1 MTRTAQRLQVP
12 PVQPRP
18 TLRQWLHVIDFD
30 GQADGWRA
38 QAAARLIAEDV
49 ITDPAPVLV
58 VPALFRCPAC
68 AFHVA
73 IAGRLMGGTAAGR
86 HERGTAWLDAGTQG
100 GSGHARRSIP
110 ARRHTP

>member
-1 MTRTAQRLQVP
+1 MTRTAQRLQIP
-12 PVQPRP
+12 PLEPCAPVCERDD
-18 TLRQWLHVIDFD
+18 VIDFD